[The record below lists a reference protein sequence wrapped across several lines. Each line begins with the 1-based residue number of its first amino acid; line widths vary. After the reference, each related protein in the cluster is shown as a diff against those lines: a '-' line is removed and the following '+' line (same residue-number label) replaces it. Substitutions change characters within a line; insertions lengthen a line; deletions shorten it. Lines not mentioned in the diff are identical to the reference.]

1 MDQKSEDLLLA
12 ALLELTVMLGVPALT
27 TERQLLFIKHLD
39 NVSIDCLVWACE
51 EAGRVCEY
59 FPVPA
64 VLRKLASQAPR
75 QFLPPVERLALP
87 EATRW
92 EDGSRKFAEIMA
104 SFGDDWGL
112 PTTRRGNA

>member
-1 MDQKSEDLLLA
+1 VA
-12 ALLELTVMLGVPALT
+12 ALMELTVTLDTPPLT
-27 TERQLLFIKHLD
+27 TERQLLFLRALD

-75 QFLPPVERLALP
+75 ICLPTFPEQLALP
-87 EATRW
+87 PATYY
-92 EDGSRKFAEIMA
+92 EDGSRRIQEIID
-104 SFGDDWGL
+104 SLVVDWGL
-112 PTTRRGNA
+112 PTTRSGRV